1 MRTRFA
7 PSPTGF
13 LHLGHARA
21 AKEAFDFAHTN
32 SGQCLLR
39 IEDTDHTRCKAEFVK
54 SIYADLDW
62 LGFDWP
68 LPVRVQSRHYPEY
81 AECVSELI
89 ERSLAYPCE
98 LTRKD
103 IKEGKRPHPDNMK
116 GDNPSELKAELFK
129 SAQQDCPNLPFA
141 LRLNL
146 PKALENIGP
155 LSFED
160 TGPAH
165 RGLHDARE
173 FFDQNSLDPVIAR
186 KDIGCSYMIAGPHD
200 DWKQEITHVVRGSD
214 LFHETPL
221 QVLIQ
226 ALMGWPTPVYHHHGL
241 VMNEA
246 GEKLSKRNLDTALQS
261 LRESGQTPE
270 DIWDMTR
277 AFSQ

>member
-13 LHLGHARA
+13 LHIGHALA
-21 AKEAFDFAHTN
+21 AKEAFDFAETKG
-32 SGQCLLR
+32 GQCLLR
-39 IEDTDHTRCKAEFVK
+39 IEDTDHTRCKEEFTK

-68 LPVRVQSRHYPEY
+68 LPVRVQSHYYPDY
-81 AECVSELI
+81 AKPVSELI
-89 ERSLAYPCE
+89 ARGLAYPCE

-103 IKEGKRPHPDNMK
+103 IKEGERPHPDNMEDK
-116 GDNPSELKAELFK
+116 NGSVIKAELLK
-129 SAQQDCPNLPFA
+129 STQHDRPSLPFA

-146 PKALENIGP
+146 PKALETIGP
-155 LSFED
+155 LGFED
-160 TGPAH
+160 IGPIH
-165 RGLHDARE
+165 EGIHDARE
-173 FFDQNSLDPVIAR
+173 FFDQNDLDPVIAR

-200 DWKQEITHVVRGSD
+200 DWKQEISHVVRGAD

-226 ALMGWPTPVYHHHGL
+226 ALMGWPTPIYYHHGL

-261 LRESGQTPE
+261 LREAGQTPE

-277 AFSQ
+277 AYSK

>member
-21 AKEAFDFAHTN
+21 GKEAFDFAKAN
-32 SGQCLLR
+32 GGQCLLR
-39 IEDTDHTRCKAEFVK
+39 VEDTDHTRCKEEFTK
-54 SIYADLDW
+54 SIYSDLDW

-68 LPVRVQSRHYPEY
+68 LPVRVQSQHYPEY

-89 ERSLAYPCE
+89 DRQLAYPCE

-103 IKEGKRPHPDNMK
+103 IKKGKRPHPENIKDR
-116 GDNPSELKAELFK
+116 DASVLKAQLLE
-129 SAQQDCPNLPFA
+129 SSHQDCPTLPFA

-146 PKALENIGP
+146 SNALETIAP

-160 TGPAH
+160 IGPIH
-165 RGLHDARE
+165 KGVHDARE
-173 FFDQNSLDPVIAR
+173 FFDKNNLDPVIAR

-200 DWKQEITHVVRGSD
+200 DWRQDVSHVVRGAD

-226 ALMGWPTPVYHHHGL
+226 ALMGWPTPIYYHHGL

-261 LRESGQTPE
+261 LRDAGQTPE

>member
-13 LHLGHARA
+13 LHIGHALA
-21 AKEAFDFAHTN
+21 AKEAFDFAETKG
-32 SGQCLLR
+32 GQCLLR
-39 IEDTDHTRCKAEFVK
+39 IEDTDHTRCKQEFTK

-68 LPVRVQSRHYPEY
+68 LPVRVQSHYYPDY
-81 AECVSELI
+81 AKPVSELI
-89 ERSLAYPCE
+89 ARGLAYPCE

-103 IKEGKRPHPDNMK
+103 IKEGERPHPDNMEDK
-116 GDNPSELKAELFK
+116 NGSVIKAELLK
-129 SAQQDCPNLPFA
+129 STQQDRPSLPFA

-146 PKALENIGP
+146 PKALETIGP
-155 LSFED
+155 LGFED
-160 TGPAH
+160 IGPIH
-165 RGLHDARE
+165 EGIHDARE
-173 FFDQNSLDPVIAR
+173 FFVQNDLDPVIAR

-200 DWKQEITHVVRGSD
+200 DWKQEISHVVRGAD

-226 ALMGWPTPVYHHHGL
+226 ALMGWPTPIYYHHGL

-261 LRESGQTPE
+261 LREAGQTPE

-277 AFSQ
+277 AYSK